1 MGLLTLADVGTALR
15 RFWALAMAI
24 LALAVGAGIA
34 VAVVRGPTYQSTAA
48 LNVVPATQESFR
60 LGGPQ
65 AVEFLVP
72 AVLTRIE
79 SRFFEFEVRRRL
91 PRSVAGAPISISATN
106 VPGTSVVELE
116 VESPSAPTA
125 VAAARFTVERVSEFP
140 RSDLINI
147 TILSAPAPAK
157 SLTAERRV
165 PIIVASVVTGL
176 VLALLVAVAV
186 HRLRPPIPRAR
197 DFPDRYGH
205 AVLGEIPH
213 RRGMPDHSTVLFEG
227 EAAPEVLEAFRSL
240 QTTFVMRQRLL
251 PEGQARDAVAITSWS
266 AGEGKT
272 TVTANLAWALAASGR
287 SVVVVD
293 CDLRRPRV
301 HELLGVSGERGVA
314 DIVRGASVA
323 SAIQDTAVDTLQVI
337 AAGVSHRHPSDTV
350 HRGLQRILAALG
362 DWLILI
368 DTPPLFA
375 AETRE
380 IAQAVGGL
388 VLVADVR
395 QRRVGE
401 IDEALSELTEPG
413 TPVLGVVLN
422 RVRQTDHRGEL
433 SYYYAPTES
442 RKPAAQGG

>member
-1 MGLLTLADVGTALR
+1 MGVLTLADVGTALR

-24 LALAVGAGIA
+24 LALAIGAGVT
-34 VAVVRGPTYQSTAA
+34 VALMRGPSYQSTAA
-48 LNVVPATQESFR
+48 LNVVPVTEETDR

-65 AVEFLVP
+65 AIEFLVP
-72 AVLTRIE
+72 PVLARVD
-79 SRFFEFEVRRRL
+79 SRFFESEVRRRL
-91 PRSVAGAPISISATN
+91 PVSVPDTPISISATN
-106 VPGTSVVELE
+106 VPGTGVVELE

-125 VAAARFTVERVSEFP
+125 VAAARITVQRVTEFP
-140 RSDLINI
+140 RSDLIDI
-147 TILSAPAPAK
+147 TILNAPAPAK

-165 PIIVASVVTGL
+165 PILVGSVVLGL

-186 HRLRPPIPRAR
+186 HRMRPPIPRAR
-197 DFPDRYGH
+197 DFSDHYGH
-205 AVLGEIPH
+205 AVLGEMPH
-213 RRGMPDHSTVLFEG
+213 RRGMPDRSAALFEG
-227 EAAPEVLEAFRSL
+227 EAVPEVLEAFRRL
-240 QTTFVMRQRLL
+240 QTTFVMRHRLL
-251 PEGQARDAVAITSWS
+251 PEGPARCAVAITSWS

-272 TVTANLAWALAASGR
+272 TVTANLAWALAVSGR
-287 SVVVVD
+287 AVVVVD

-314 DIVRGASVA
+314 DVVRGASVV
-323 SAIQDTAVDTLQVI
+323 SMIQETAVENLQVI

-350 HRGLQRILAALG
+350 HQGLQRILAVLR
-362 DWLILI
+362 DCLIII
-368 DTPPLFA
+368 DTPPLFT
-375 AETRE
+375 AETTE

-395 QRRVGE
+395 QRQAGE
-401 IDEALSELTEPG
+401 VDEALTELTEPG

-442 RKPAAQGG
+442 RKPAARG